1 MKAIVSLVVSLQLA
15 AFSASAQEHDH
26 LAMLKAY
33 LAAHS
38 SHGPV
43 IPQPEV
49 VNPTAAKTFNMVAR
63 SFEFDITPASF
74 VVNQGDVVTINFSV
88 PSNDQAKA
96 HGLLMETYVENLFQV
111 NKGQSKTITFTATTP
126 GTFQFV
132 CSVSDCGTGHSDM
145 AGLFMV
151 NAVVAAAPAI
161 TSVNPNSGSTAG
173 GTSVTIT
180 GTNFQSNATV
190 KFGGVAAT
198 NVNVTSSTTITATT
212 PSHAAGAVDV
222 VVTNADAQSG
232 TLAAGFT
239 YNVPAPTITSIT
251 PDTGPTSGNTVVTIQ
266 GTNFQSGATVK
277 IGGVAAT
284 NVNVVN
290 ATTITAMTPFGPAT
304 EQVATKK
311 DVAVTMTSGAA
322 TLAAA
327 FQYTRPALSVTLVTP
342 SSAPPAGGTKV
353 SITGAGFTSA
363 LASSI
368 TIGGIAATNLQ
379 VVDAVTMTAT
389 VPAHA
394 AGPVDVVVNV
404 GGTAVTMKG
413 FAYITAPPRHRSA
426 KP

>member
-43 IPQPEV
+43 IPQPET

-63 SFEFDITPASF
+63 SFQFDITPVSF

-96 HGLLMETYVENLFQV
+96 HGLLMETYVENPIQV
-111 NKGQSKTITFTATTP
+111 NKGQSRTIIFTATTP

-173 GTSVTIT
+173 GTNVTIT

-212 PSHAAGAVDV
+212 PAHAAGAVDV
-222 VVTNADAQSG
+222 LVTNADAQSG
-232 TLAAGFT
+232 TLTAGFT

-251 PDTGPTSGNTVVTIQ
+251 PATGPTSGNTVVTIS

-284 NVNVVN
+284 NVNVVD

-322 TLAAA
+322 MLTAA
-327 FQYTRPALSVTLVTP
+327 FLYTRPALSVTLVTP

-353 SITGAGFTSA
+353 SITGTGFTSA

-368 TIGGIAATNLQ
+368 TIGGVAATNLQ

-394 AGPVDVVVNV
+394 CGSV
-404 GGTAVTMKG
+404 GGVVSCG
-413 FAYITAPPRHRSA
+413 G
-426 KP
+426 